1 MHLIL
6 DYMVENVS
14 IYRNA
19 GTFTHEN
26 IKTMLSARIYEYQE
40 LIRLLKNGEII
51 GRGVVIP

>member
-1 MHLIL
+1 
-6 DYMVENVS
+6 MVENVS